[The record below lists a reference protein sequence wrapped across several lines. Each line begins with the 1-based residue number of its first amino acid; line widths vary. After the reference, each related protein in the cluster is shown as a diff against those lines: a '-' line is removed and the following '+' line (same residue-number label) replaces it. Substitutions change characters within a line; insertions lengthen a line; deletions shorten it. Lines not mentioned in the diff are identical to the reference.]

1 MRGNALRN
9 LGHELIEVDS
19 DPDGEFRAGHSIL
32 AARVARRL
40 GWPLDI
46 HDVNGRIVAEVTAQF
61 IDIIWIDKGLTV
73 RPRTLSNARQRSKN
87 PNLLIVG
94 YSPDD
99 MMQRCNQ
106 SRYFLSCLP
115 HYSLFITTKTYNV
128 AELRDLG
135 APRVFFIGNAY
146 DRTLHRPRPV
156 NSTERRRLGGSVG
169 FIGAYEK
176 NRAESLLAI
185 AKAGI
190 PVRVWGWTDW
200 SMCQGLHPNLIVE
213 HAPLWGEDYVSA
225 ICSFDI
231 NLCFL
236 RKSNRDLQTTRTVE
250 IPACGAFMIAERTDE
265 HLEMFKEGKEA
276 VFFSSNEELVGLVR
290 YYLRNEEARLEIASA
305 GRKRCLQSGYDYE
318 SRLGLVLDELHALP
332 R

>member
-1 MRGNALRN
+1 
-9 LGHELIEVDS
+9 
-19 DPDGEFRAGHSIL
+19 
-32 AARVARRL
+32 
-40 GWPLDI
+40 
-46 HDVNGRIVAEVTAQF
+46 
-61 IDIIWIDKGLTV
+61 
-73 RPRTLSNARQRSKN
+73 
-87 PNLLIVG
+87 
-94 YSPDD
+94 
-99 MMQRCNQ
+99 
-106 SRYFLSCLP
+106 
-115 HYSLFITTKTYNV
+115 
-128 AELRDLG
+128 
-135 APRVFFIGNAY
+135 
-146 DRTLHRPRPV
+146 
-156 NSTERRRLGGSVG
+156 
-169 FIGAYEK
+169 
-176 NRAESLLAI
+176 
-185 AKAGI
+185 
-190 PVRVWGWTDW
+190 
-200 SMCQGLHPNLIVE
+200 MCQGLHPNLIVE